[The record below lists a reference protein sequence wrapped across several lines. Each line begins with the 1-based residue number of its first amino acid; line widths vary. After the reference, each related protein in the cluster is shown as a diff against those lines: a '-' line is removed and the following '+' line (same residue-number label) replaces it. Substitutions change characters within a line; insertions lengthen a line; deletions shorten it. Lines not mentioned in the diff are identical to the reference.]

1 MLDSSGLPKA
11 ETFGRYR
18 KFSAFGLRFRPPNI
32 KSEYGRK
39 LNFRFTK
46 TFTKKEKEVHLFL
59 CCESWQLVRFICWL
73 HAPWEFHYSVVT
85 AKNGLRKPSLIF
97 LVNTIKGTYST
108 LWIEINQGRYYFVQK
123 FSKNLLFSHIFVLS
137 VSVFGL
143 RPNVF
148 PVSVSVSAE
157 SEKHTFGHSLVWVMI
172 FNWSDSNFL
181 CMSNWICCLADKS
194 QLVTTILMWE
204 SMPECI
210 YNPIMAMGFSAMFTF
225 QLDNTKR

>member
-1 MLDSSGLPKA
+1 MKNKLIFIYTSCWKITFKLGYSLHTSEFSLLSVSIKGAFICHLQCQCSSHRPFLACQVVCSYEPSFIFSCTTCIVKQGWWYPKILIYSGIPEA
-11 ETFGRYR
+11 ETFGRNR

-108 LWIEINQGRYYFVQK
+108 LWIEINQGQYYFVQN
-123 FSKNLLFSHIFVLS
+123 FSKNTSSDEFLKKS
-137 VSVFGL
+137 VKK
-143 RPNVF
+143 N
-148 PVSVSVSAE
+148 
-157 SEKHTFGHSLVWVMI
+157 
-172 FNWSDSNFL
+172 
-181 CMSNWICCLADKS
+181 
-194 QLVTTILMWE
+194 
-204 SMPECI
+204 
-210 YNPIMAMGFSAMFTF
+210 NPSYC
-225 QLDNTKR
+225 

>member
-1 MLDSSGLPKA
+1 MRVYDAVPAVKKRVSLQGPFRKVYSSGIPEA
-11 ETFGRYR
+11 ETFGRNR

-123 FSKNLLFSHIFVLS
+123 FSKNLVFSHIFVLSVS

-157 SEKHTFGHSLVWVMI
+157 SEKHTFGHSLY
-172 FNWSDSNFL
+172 S
-181 CMSNWICCLADKS
+181 CMYVF
-194 QLVTTILMWE
+194 Q
-204 SMPECI
+204 
-210 YNPIMAMGFSAMFTF
+210 TF
-225 QLDNTKR
+225 A